1 MRTPFHTSR
10 SLFLLFAFLGLGLI
24 ALVPTPAQAERPEP
38 AEIDDVLPDFTA
50 KDRAGQSFQL
60 SKLDVSKA
68 DIEKAVRK
76 VAATYGAAADAKL
89 DTEIDKL
96 SGLQDDG
103 DLDIAKKREMLAK
116 IGGPFGR
123 VTTEESVAPIK
134 TLGDAV
140 KWVEKLNGTPVIFIC
155 WGPRCPTSSKLN
167 DAIHETLAATD
178 ARAIAL
184 ACNYNDTDK
193 HMDDFIENMEFWLR
207 IVPDHKQEITA
218 ILGGR
223 NTPQFMI
230 VDKDRKLRYRGG
242 LDNDPF
248 GMKEPDEKQAWV
260 ADAVKA
266 IAAGKEIEETETR
279 GPG

>member
-1 MRTPFHTSR
+1 MRIPSPVPF
-10 SLFLLFAFLGLGLI
+10 FLVLAIAFVGVSAVGLL
-24 ALVPTPAQAERPEP
+24 PASAERPEP

-50 KDRAGQSFQL
+50 KDRAGKAFQL
-60 SKLDVSKA
+60 SKLDASKA
-68 DIEKAVRK
+68 DIEKAVRT

-89 DTEIDKL
+89 DIELDKL

-103 DLDIAKKREMLAK
+103 ELDLSKKREMLAK
-116 IGGPFGR
+116 MGGPFGR
-123 VTTEESVAPIK
+123 ITTEESVAPVK
-134 TLGDAV
+134 TLGDVV
-140 KWVEKLNGTPVIFIC
+140 KWIEKLNGTPTIFIC

-167 DAIHETLAATD
+167 DAIHETLSAVD
-178 ARAIAL
+178 ARVIAL
-184 ACNYNDTDK
+184 ACNYNDTDA
-193 HMDDFIENMEFWLR
+193 HMDAFIENMDFWLR

-218 ILGGR
+218 VLGGR
-223 NTPQFMI
+223 NTPQFMV

-248 GMKEPDEKQAWV
+248 GMKDEADKQAWV

-266 IAAGKEIEETETR
+266 IAAGTEIEETETR